1 MEKRQDVSR
10 YAPGHKEQARARI
23 LAAVGRGFRKR
34 GYGGIGVD
42 GLAKEAEVTS
52 GALYGHFASKD
63 TAFREAVVAGID
75 ELRVGVEALRAEHG
89 AKWVEVFVDFY
100 LGHRRV
106 CDLGESCALQS
117 LAPEVQRADAGT
129 KAAFQDEM
137 RAGVNAVADGRSG
150 GNEADRA
157 RRAWALLAILSGGV
171 TLARAVADPA
181 VSNEIAA
188 ALRKAALAAV
198 KACPC
203 SLRAPCS
210 SPPTASRRCDST
222 KPAASATPRS

>member
-1 MEKRQDVSR
+1 VSR

-52 GALYGHFASKD
+52 GALYGHFASKED
-63 TAFREAVVAGID
+63 AFREAVVAGVD
-75 ELRVGVEALRAEHG
+75 ELRAGVEALRAEHG

-117 LAPEVQRADAGT
+117 LTPEVQRADKET
-129 KAAFQDEM
+129 RAAFQAQLM
-137 RAGVNAVADGRSG
+137 AVARAVADGLSG
-150 GNEADRA
+150 DNAADRL

-171 TLARAVADPA
+171 TLARAVPEPA
-181 VSNEIAA
+181 ASKGIASA
-188 ALRKAALAAV
+188 IRKAALEAAGV
-198 KACPC
+198 
-203 SLRAPCS
+203 
-210 SPPTASRRCDST
+210 
-222 KPAASATPRS
+222 